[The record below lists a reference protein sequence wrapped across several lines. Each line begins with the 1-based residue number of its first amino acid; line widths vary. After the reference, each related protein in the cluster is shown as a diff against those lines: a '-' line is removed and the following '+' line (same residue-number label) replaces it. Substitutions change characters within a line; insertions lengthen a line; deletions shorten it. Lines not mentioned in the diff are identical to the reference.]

1 MKVGMLMRLAICLT
15 TPRDDVP
22 TIPILR
28 VIALLPSDRLE
39 VVTMLM
45 VFKNAF
51 DALTVVDEV
60 PTIESN
66 LLTERPRDIDDV
78 ETIAARFPVDRMTPR
93 AP

>member
-1 MKVGMLMRLAICLT
+1 
-15 TPRDDVP
+15 
-22 TIPILR
+22 
-28 VIALLPSDRLE
+28 
-39 VVTMLM
+39 MLM